1 MLQSRFIAHRPTFSS
16 VDEHIAQVI
25 LTMPYDP
32 DLTSTSLAKRCDVS
46 QSTIVRFAQKLG
58 YASFRE
64 FLSDYVSFKHH
75 QEGIIH
81 LSESTTSLQR
91 MKESLN
97 YIEAY
102 AQSSVY
108 QDVFEQLTQTQRR
121 VIVCHPSLSS
131 LAQLI
136 QAHFNELNC
145 ACVIKS
151 SLDLNSFHDLNENDV
166 LVILESNQSEVSL
179 ECVMLSK
186 HSGAK
191 SVLITQKDNSPL
203 HQYVEFKVQVMPSQ
217 DKSMFALA
225 EYVHGCMHVITLWME
240 VVQTKHPSL
249 LQQRESYKQRLSA
262 IQSLVKHKS
271 SE

>member
-16 VDEHIAQVI
+16 VDEHIVQVI

-102 AQSSVY
+102 AQSSLY
-108 QDVFEQLTQTQRR
+108 QDVF
-121 VIVCHPSLSS
+121 
-131 LAQLI
+131 
-136 QAHFNELNC
+136 
-145 ACVIKS
+145 
-151 SLDLNSFHDLNENDV
+151 
-166 LVILESNQSEVSL
+166 
-179 ECVMLSK
+179 
-186 HSGAK
+186 
-191 SVLITQKDNSPL
+191 
-203 HQYVEFKVQVMPSQ
+203 
-217 DKSMFALA
+217 
-225 EYVHGCMHVITLWME
+225 
-240 VVQTKHPSL
+240 
-249 LQQRESYKQRLSA
+249 
-262 IQSLVKHKS
+262 
-271 SE
+271 

>member
-64 FLSDYVSFKHH
+64 FLSDYVSFKH
-75 QEGIIH
+75 QQDGIIH
-81 LSESTTSLQR
+81 LSESTTSIQR

-102 AQSSVY
+102 AQSSHY
-108 QDVFEQLTQTQRR
+108 RDVFELWAQAQRR
-121 VIVCHPSLSS
+121 VIVTHPSLLG

-136 QAHFNELNC
+136 QHHFNELNC

-151 SLDLNSFHDLNENDV
+151 SLDLSSFHDLSQNDV
-166 LVILESNQSEVSL
+166 MLILESTQSEVSL

-186 HSGAK
+186 HSGAQ
-191 SVLITQKDNSPL
+191 SVLITQKVNSPL
-203 HQYVEFKVQVMPSQ
+203 HQYVESKIQVMPTQ
-217 DKSMFALA
+217 DKSMFNLT
-225 EYVHGCMHVITLWME
+225 EYVHGSMHVMTLWME
-240 VVQTKHPSL
+240 YVQSNHPTM
-249 LQQRESYKQRLSA
+249 LQKRESYKQRLSA
-262 IQSLVKHKS
+262 IQSLAKHKS